1 MLKETFTNT
10 IDTEKLIL
18 RRYEFSDAVSMMRN
32 WVSDPAVQNN
42 YAEPVYSSIEE
53 VGALLAKYVAGYEH
67 PNYYRW
73 AVIEK
78 QSGECI
84 GQIAFFLVDVKNE
97 FAEIEYC
104 IGTQY
109 QGKGYATEACRAVI
123 QYGFDVIGLHKVQI
137 CSRPSNAPSRKV
149 IEKCGFVY
157 EGTLRDYFHKD
168 DGSFESRMYFSLMI
182 DEYRRIDAIRHDSA
196 ALE

>member
-1 MLKETFTNT
+1 MLKESYTNT
-10 IDTEKLIL
+10 VNAKRLTL
-18 RRYEFSDAVSMMRN
+18 RRFEFSDVDSMMRN

-42 YAEPVYSSIEE
+42 YAEPVYSTAEE
-53 VGALLAKYVAGYEH
+53 VKDLLAKYIEGYEH
-67 PNYYRW
+67 ANYYRW

-84 GQIAFFLVDVKNE
+84 GQIAFFLVDVNNE

-104 IGTQY
+104 IGTNY

-123 QYGFDVIGLHKVQI
+123 KYGFDVIGLHKVQI

-168 DGSFESRMYFSLMI
+168 DGSFESRMYFSMMI
-182 DEYRRIDAIRHDSA
+182 DEYRQMAP
-196 ALE
+196 